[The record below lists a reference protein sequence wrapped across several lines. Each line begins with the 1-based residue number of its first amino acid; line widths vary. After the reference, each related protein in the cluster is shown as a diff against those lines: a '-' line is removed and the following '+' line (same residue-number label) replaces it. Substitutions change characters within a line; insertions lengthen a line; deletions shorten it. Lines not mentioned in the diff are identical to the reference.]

1 MTKRTINS
9 IQLSARG
16 LLAMGVCL
24 ACSQTPPPE
33 APVAPAPEP
42 PPPAAAPEAEKAA
55 PAAIVIKDIG
65 LATPESIQHEP
76 QSDTYLVSNIN
87 GDPLAKDD
95 NGFISKLSPDGT
107 VIALKWIDGASPD
120 VELNAPKGIG
130 FSAGKLFVADID
142 VIRTF
147 DLATGKPLAQIKVP
161 GSTFLNDVAVAP
173 DGTVYVS
180 DTGLKA
186 GKAGLEPN
194 KKDAIYKVSADGKLS
209 TLIKGEQLGLPNGL
223 FADAT
228 GLSVATWQGKLY
240 RVSFDGKQEAIN
252 TAPGAQL
259 DGLLHT
265 ADGQVLLSS
274 WEKSMVYLGTADGQ
288 FSPLLA
294 DLKSPADLGY
304 DTVRG
309 QVLVPLFMDNAI
321 EIQKLPQVSATA
333 KAEAPPAATTAEAK

>member
-42 PPPAAAPEAEKAA
+42 PPPAAAAPEAEKAA

-95 NGFISKLSPDGT
+95 NGFIAKLSPDGT

-161 GSTFLNDVAVAP
+161 GAAFLNDVAVAP
-173 DGTVYVS
+173 
-180 DTGLKA
+180 
-186 GKAGLEPN
+186 
-194 KKDAIYKVSADGKLS
+194 
-209 TLIKGEQLGLPNGL
+209 
-223 FADAT
+223 
-228 GLSVATWQGKLY
+228 
-240 RVSFDGKQEAIN
+240 
-252 TAPGAQL
+252 
-259 DGLLHT
+259 
-265 ADGQVLLSS
+265 
-274 WEKSMVYLGTADGQ
+274 
-288 FSPLLA
+288 
-294 DLKSPADLGY
+294 
-304 DTVRG
+304 
-309 QVLVPLFMDNAI
+309 
-321 EIQKLPQVSATA
+321 
-333 KAEAPPAATTAEAK
+333 